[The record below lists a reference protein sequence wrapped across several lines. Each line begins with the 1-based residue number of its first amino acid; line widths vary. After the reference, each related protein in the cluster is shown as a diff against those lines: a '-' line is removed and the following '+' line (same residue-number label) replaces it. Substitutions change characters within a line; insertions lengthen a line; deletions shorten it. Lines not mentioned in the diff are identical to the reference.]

1 MGENVWLFC
10 GMAIVLSDGVTRVC
24 GEGISLSDEELC
36 QLHAEVGGEETAR
49 DVDDGV
55 GECGHEVAELEE
67 AERLDGEGGEG
78 RQAAAEA
85 YHEEEAERGGDVGA
99 HSRED
104 DEGDADAETA
114 DDVGGE
120 CGIGEHVAVGACEE
134 HDAKACRAAE
144 GAACHDVEEVR
155 E

>member
-10 GMAIVLSDGVTRVC
+10 GMAIVLSDGVPRVC

-36 QLHAEVGGEETAR
+36 QLHAEVGGEETAC

-55 GECGHEVAELEE
+55 GEGGDEVAEFEE
-67 AERLDGEGGEG
+67 AECFDGEGGEG

-99 HSRED
+99 KSCED
-104 DEGDADAETA
+104 DEGDADAEAA

-120 CGIGEHVAVGACEE
+120 CGVGEHVAVGACEE
-134 HDAKACRAAE
+134 HDGEACCAAE
-144 GAACHDVEEVR
+144 GTACHDTEKV
-155 E
+155 